1 MGQNMKAYNIR
12 IRNNEFF
19 PRSNIY
25 TDSPQK
31 KKKNRATFF
40 KQTGGSTFITR
51 GVIYGLAHRFELY
64 EIARDFC
71 KRVTKKK
78 QKKIKK

>member
-1 MGQNMKAYNIR
+1 MKAYNIR

-31 KKKNRATFF
+31 KKKKNSNIF
-40 KQTGGSTFITR
+40 QTNGWFDFYNTR
-51 GVIYGLAHRFELY
+51 GYLWPR
-64 EIARDFC
+64 
-71 KRVTKKK
+71 T
-78 QKKIKK
+78 

>member
-1 MGQNMKAYNIR
+1 MKAYNIR

-31 KKKNRATFF
+31 KKKKKTEQHFSN
-40 KQTGGSTFITR
+40 
-51 GVIYGLAHRFELY
+51 
-64 EIARDFC
+64 
-71 KRVTKKK
+71 KRVVRLL
-78 QKKIKK
+78 